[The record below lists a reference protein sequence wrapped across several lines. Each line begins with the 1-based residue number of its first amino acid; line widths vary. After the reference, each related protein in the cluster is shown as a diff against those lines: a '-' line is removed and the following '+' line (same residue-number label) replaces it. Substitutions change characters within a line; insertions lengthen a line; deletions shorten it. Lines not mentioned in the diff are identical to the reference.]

1 MRGFEHGTATLSMD
15 AIGTEKIYYHRGPV
29 SPGAWLRGRFGLWHL
44 WHQRWQQR
52 RQLAELDA
60 HLLRDIGVTPRE
72 AFREVSKPFWR
83 A

>member
-1 MRGFEHGTATLSMD
+1 MRGHDHGTATLSMD
-15 AIGTEKIYYHRGPV
+15 TAETQKIYYPRGPV
-29 SPGAWLRGRFGLWHL
+29 SLGAWLRGRFDLWHL

-60 HLLRDIGVTPRE
+60 HLLRDIGVSPWEAIRE
-72 AFREVSKPFWR
+72 ASKPFWR